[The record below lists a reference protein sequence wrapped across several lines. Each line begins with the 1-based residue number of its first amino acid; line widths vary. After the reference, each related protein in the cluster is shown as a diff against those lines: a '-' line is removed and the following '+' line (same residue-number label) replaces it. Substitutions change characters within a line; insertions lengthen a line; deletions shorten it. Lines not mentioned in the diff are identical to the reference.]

1 MKPEGNKSFEVNP
14 ELELKEFIR
23 QWEKEFTYVNMNPE
37 DNSDFDSDNDINPL
51 DTLDTLGRYSNSKQ

>member
-23 QWEKEFTYVNMNPE
+23 QWEKEFNYVNMNPE